1 MRGRLRQELFVQEE
15 EEAEDAEEAAAEG
28 AEAVVISLMI
38 ALGGLSCKKSVDK
51 WEARGAEVVVVE
63 EAAA

>member
-15 EEAEDAEEAAAEG
+15 EGAEDAATEG

-63 EAAA
+63 AAAA